1 MLVTQKDQGR
11 EKYTQAPIASRKSII
26 DEIVQA
32 GQYKLLETVKA
43 MGLAIPSRQ
52 RGHAWKKLYANTD
65 SLKDTDI
72 YIYIYIHISKQISIN
87 RYHRI

>member
-72 YIYIYIHISKQISIN
+72 YIYIYIYI
-87 RYHRI
+87 YT